1 MLCTCNA
8 KAVPWRLPKLPSTC
22 CSLARAKVG
31 FSRQCCMLRF
41 LWTFIMHC
49 TASTTPANESVN
61 HQFCNNQI
69 QKAECDQFN
78 KCPSNIFKVFKLDNL
93 LAHFVRHNQQLQLVT
108 PHTKYP
114 QTLTPEQ
121 IFRVFKTSFIFNVHS
136 LSHLRCST
144 LESLK
149 L

>member
-1 MLCTCNA
+1 MLCTCKA

-49 TASTTPANESVN
+49 TASTTPASESVN
-61 HQFCNNQI
+61 HQFCSN
-69 QKAECDQFN
+69 QKAECDQFY
-78 KCPSNIFKVFKLDNL
+78 KCQSNIFKVFKLDNL
-93 LAHFVRHNQQLQLVT
+93 LAHFVRKNQQLQLVT

-114 QTLTPEQ
+114 QTLTPEE
-121 IFRVFKTSFIFNVHS
+121 IFRVLKP
-136 LSHLRCST
+136 HLYLTYTVCPICAARYWNP
-144 LESLK
+144 
-149 L
+149 